1 MDEDELSA
9 LTVAELKVRLKES
22 GLTTSGKKADLI
34 ARLIESED
42 EGDVLILEDEEDEF
56 PIEIET
62 DDEEILEAE
71 VFEAEIIDEEF
82 LEPFLSTP
90 RTTGP
95 TRIRE
100 VPDFPK
106 TTWYKDGTTIATI
119 LVVLLLAGAGG
130 WWYLSNEAPVFKA
143 DPSRYGDDLQFTVS
157 NGLLLADGDEMVGML
172 RDAIAP
178 SALDDVC
185 DELRIEF
192 AGTGSSS
199 ITDGELTDLLDPSET
214 KLKGAVM
221 AQDAY
226 GRTWNTVQSN
236 LHYDLSADLSGFT
249 WQAIN
254 EDRCS
259 SSIQWSRINNDL
271 DVTVTQWHEI
281 TERSLLRSETTLD
294 FEDAEGQS
302 FSTEATTFD
311 GLIGSDT
318 VSELVGAAVMPM
330 HPVNLYDIFGVREL
344 KEGMSDETDDGYWSW
359 TVGST
364 STIGGQDAIQIRME
378 HIKIGECLGHA
389 VMILWAIPGQPLAAK
404 QVVDVLIDKSKTES
418 GCSFTESEA
427 IDLTFPEGEFVVRYT
442 LEQTSFKRGE
452 EYLDWQT
459 HYATRPDRS
468 DNKPPT
474 TERVSWA
481 THMPDNSSTRFNLE
495 QAVACVMTDAE
506 AFGSAHAA
514 LNSDGYVFAAKDDR
528 SGSSPVWNLSWV
540 SSAEAGWVR
549 VTWPGGENCLNSGDG
564 QLSGDDKPEHSRD
577 QIPQT
582 HKLSSLESRMVSST
596 YYPDLHPQ
604 VTANGVI
611 RDDVQIGYAL
621 VVPEEN
627 AVSEWLDE
635 FDIMGGKVTVYLER
649 TWTSGDTEH
658 SLRVGMD
665 AETGRMAGW
674 VLAST
679 PA

>member
-9 LTVAELKVRLKES
+9 LTVAELKVRLKEL
-22 GLTTSGKKADLI
+22 GLTTSGKKADLV

-42 EGDVLILEDEEDEF
+42 EGDVLILEDEEDES

-62 DDEEILEAE
+62 DDDEILEAE

-82 LEPFLSTP
+82 LEPHLSKP
-90 RTTGP
+90 RITGP
-95 TRIRE
+95 TQIRE
-100 VPDFPK
+100 GPNFPSI
-106 TTWYKDGTTIATI
+106 TWYKDGTTIATI

-143 DPSRYGDDLQFTVS
+143 DPSRYGDELQFTVS

-192 AGTGSSS
+192 AGSGSSS

-221 AQDAY
+221 AKDAY

-281 TERSLLRSETTLD
+281 TERSLLRSETALD

-344 KEGMSDETDDGYWSW
+344 EEGMSDETDDGYWSW

-468 DNKPPT
+468 DNKPST
-474 TERVSWA
+474 TDRVSWA

-506 AFGSAHAA
+506 AFGSAHTA
-514 LNSDGYVFAAKDDR
+514 LNGDGYVFAAKDDR
-528 SGSSPVWNLSWV
+528 TGSSPVWNLSWV

-582 HKLSSLESRMVSST
+582 HKLSSLESRMLSST

-604 VTANGVI
+604 VTANGNI

-658 SLRVGMD
+658 NLRVGMD